1 MTTVGNHRSGP
12 AHDLRL
18 LVSVIS
24 ASVLLAIA
32 GLLCWWAVNSG
43 PDGRASLLIVA
54 TVSAVLF
61 FVASA
66 DAVKVWRGAHH

>member
-1 MTTVGNHRSGP
+1 VTTLGNHRPGP

-24 ASVLLAIA
+24 APVLLIIA

-43 PDGRASLLIVA
+43 PDGRAALLIVA
-54 TVSAVLF
+54 TVCAVLF
-61 FVASA
+61 VVASA
-66 DAVKVWRGAHH
+66 DAAKQWRRAHH